1 MLNELNLAIVG
12 HTNVGKT
19 SLLRTLTHDSQFG
32 TIANKPGTTRH
43 VEKITFS
50 LDSGLKI
57 IFYDTPG
64 LEDSIALYDYIRL
77 LNKDSAKLDGVD
89 KLNLFLASPEVEHRF
104 EQEAK
109 VIRQLLKSDAAIY
122 VVDVR
127 EPILDKYHDELAI
140 LADGDKPILALFNY
154 TASSSPYEDEWKKL
168 LSRIGIHAIV
178 RFDAVFPSIEG
189 ELRLYQSL
197 SLLIEPAKNILD
209 DWQQTIQQQRAERNQ
224 LANMIIAEAL
234 VDVTAYNEIVKDNMP
249 EVAKVMQDRVRKRE
263 QQAINE
269 LLSLYHFSE
278 LQENSERIAVT
289 EGRFDSDLFN
299 KEALKL
305 MGVHLSKGVL
315 SGAAI
320 GAGVDLAV
328 GGITLGSAALIGAT
342 IGGLT
347 QTAKHYGARIRQ
359 KLSGHNKMTID
370 DTIICFLS
378 LRLLQL
384 KASLSQRAH
393 ANTLPI
399 VLEKLDDALW
409 KKGKLPK
416 PLQIA
421 RAHSNWSSLNHP
433 KSKKYDQQ
441 RQEVIED
448 VANKLE

>member
-1 MLNELNLAIVG
+1 MLSELNLAIVG
-12 HTNVGKT
+12 HANVGKT
-19 SLLRTLTHDSQFG
+19 SLLRTLTQDSQFG
-32 TIANKPGTTRH
+32 TISNKPGTTRH
-43 VEKITFS
+43 VEAITFS
-50 LDSGLKI
+50 LAEQKKI

-64 LEDSIALYDYIRL
+64 LEDSIALYDYINDLSRD
-77 LNKDSAKLDGVD
+77 NAKLDGVD
-89 KLNLFLASPEVEHRF
+89 KLNLFLASPEAEHQF

-109 VIRQLLKSDAAIY
+109 VIRQLLKSDAALY
-122 VVDVR
+122 VIDVR

-154 TASSSPYEDEWKKL
+154 TSSSSPYEADWKML
-168 LSRIGIHAIV
+168 LARIGIHAIV
-178 RFDAVFPSIEG
+178 RFDAIFPSIEG
-189 ELRLYQSL
+189 EYRLYQSL
-197 SLLIEPAKNILD
+197 SLLIEPAKNILAL
-209 DWQQTIQQQRAERNQ
+209 WQERIVQQRIERDQ
-224 LANMIIAEAL
+224 RAKLIIAEAL
-234 VDVTAYNEIVKDNMP
+234 VDVTAYNETVKDNMP
-249 EVAKVMQDRVRKRE
+249 QMVKLMQDKVRGRE

-269 LLSLYHFSE
+269 LLSLYHFSIQ
-278 LQENSERIAVT
+278 QESSENISLT

-305 MGVHLSKGVL
+305 IGIHLGKGVF

-347 QTAKHYGARIRQ
+347 QTAKHYGSRIMQ
-359 KLSGHNKMTID
+359 KLSGYNKMTID

-384 KASLSQRAH
+384 KTNLNLRGH
-393 ANTLPI
+393 ANALPI
-399 VLEKLDDALW
+399 ILTKLDEATW

-421 RAHSNWSSLNHP
+421 RAHPNWSSLNSQ
-433 KSKKYDQQ
+433 KNKKQDQQ
-441 RQEVIED
+441 RQEVLEN
-448 VANKLE
+448 VANELE